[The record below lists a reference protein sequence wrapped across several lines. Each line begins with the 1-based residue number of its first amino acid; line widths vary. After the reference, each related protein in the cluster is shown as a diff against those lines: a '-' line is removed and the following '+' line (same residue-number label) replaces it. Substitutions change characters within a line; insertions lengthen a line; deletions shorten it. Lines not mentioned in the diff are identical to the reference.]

1 MIGRVLQLNWTNLAR
16 DRVAQLLT
24 FVLPILFFSI
34 FAMVFGQQERA
45 LTRKLE
51 VALVDEDQSELSRRV
66 FQSLRKDRSLDAR
79 LTHPRENGVPITR
92 SIAEQMI
99 REGRLP
105 AAIIVPR
112 GFGDSF
118 GGFIGDGVAID
129 LLADKSDPVA
139 PRMLNGLLQKT
150 VMTTAPDVMIDRG
163 LGMFLAAVDVF
174 LPLLRNQ
181 SAASNGNDA
190 TASRATDSDEAA
202 AFSGPVTVNVVDV
215 LNPDRRTRDTPA
227 IAFYAAGTAVMFL
240 LFSAAGAGGT
250 LLEEQENGTVE
261 RLLSSQL
268 GMTQLLLGKWI
279 FLALLGFVQVTIMFV
294 WGWLVFGLEL
304 FTPVHLSG
312 FVFMTTLTSI
322 AAAGFGL
329 LLATACR
336 SRAQLSGLS
345 TTVIL
350 VMSAV
355 GGSMFPRFMMPDAM
369 KTAGYFTFNAWA
381 LDGYQKVFWYNR
393 TIPELWQQA
402 CVLLALTAAF
412 LIAARIVARRWESA

>member
-1 MIGRVLQLNWTNLAR
+1 MIGRVLHLNWTNLAR

-45 LTRKLE
+45 LTRRLE
-51 VALVDEDQSELSRRV
+51 VALVDEDQSETSRRV
-66 FQSLRKDRSLDAR
+66 FESLRKDRSLDAR
-79 LTHPRENGVPITR
+79 LTHPRENGAPITR
-92 SIAEQMI
+92 AIAEQMI
-99 REGRLP
+99 REARLP
-105 AAIIVPR
+105 AAIIFPK
-112 GFGDSF
+112 GFGENF
-118 GGFIGDGVAID
+118 GSFIGGGAAID

-139 PRMLNGLLQKT
+139 PRMLNGLLQKAA
-150 VMTTAPDVMIDRG
+150 MTLAPELMIDRG
-163 LGMFLAAVDVF
+163 FGMLLAAMDVF
-174 LPLLRNQ
+174 LPLLRQ
-181 SAASNGNDA
+181 PASAADASNA
-190 TASRATDSDEAA
+190 TASRATASDETA
-202 AFSGPVTVNVVDV
+202 AFSGPITVNIVDV
-215 LNPDRRTRDTPA
+215 LNPNRRTKDTPA

-279 FLALLGFVQVTIMFV
+279 FLALLGFVQVSVMFV

-312 FVFMTTLTSI
+312 FVFMTTLTTA

-329 LLATACR
+329 LLAAACR

-402 CVLLALTAAF
+402 CVLLALTAVF